1 MNKSADIVV
10 IGGGAAGFFAAI
22 HAATYNP
29 KAIVVML
36 EKTQKLLAKVKIS
49 GGGRCNV
56 THHCFD
62 NKKLLL
68 NYPRGASFLE
78 TAFEYFSVKDTID
91 WFQNQGVRLK
101 TESDGRMFPVSDD
114 SESIVAA
121 LLDGAKRLGITII
134 TGAEVSAIEQ
144 SGKGFSLTTNTN
156 TINCK
161 KVIVCAGGGAKPS
174 FFTFLKSFDI
184 QTVDPV
190 PSLFTFNL
198 PNQDTDKIMGL
209 SMAHV
214 VVSLPEFKM
223 QQTGPLLFTHWGLS
237 GPAVIKLSAFAAKEL
252 AKKHYH
258 TKVLVNFLPHQTSGQ
273 VKDRLIAFALQNP
286 KKQVLSQS
294 PFAEVP
300 QRLWH
305 FLVHPL
311 IQSEHRSWAETGKK
325 VWQQITDVLNAK
337 SFLMQGKTTFK
348 EEFVTCGGISL
359 EQVYA
364 HSMESK
370 KIKGLYFAGEVL
382 DIDGV
387 TGGFNFQA
395 AWTCGY
401 LAGKS
406 AAAI

>member
-22 HAATYNP
+22 HAATCNP
-29 KAIVVML
+29 KATVVML

-121 LLDGAKRLGITII
+121 LQDGAKRLGINII

-184 QTVDPV
+184 QTVDPF

-223 QQTGPLLFTHWGLS
+223 QQTGPMLFTHWGLS

-252 AKKHYH
+252 AQKHYH
-258 TKVLVNFLPHQTSGQ
+258 TKVLVNFLPDQTSAQ
-273 VKDRLIAFALQNP
+273 LKDRLIAFALQNP

-395 AWTCGY
+395 AWTCSY
-401 LAGKS
+401 LAGIS
-406 AAAI
+406 AAAL